1 MSTMMKLLL
10 EILLLCLTVV
20 IKVVFTR
27 VTSFTMQRSSS
38 DWNTR
43 EHGSS
48 FSLLDFVFY
57 WFVRTTQCV
66 YILTLVTLAKI
77 ATRNSVL
84 SWHWKSPRTCDS
96 AHEFSIRRARSNS
109 RHSSLVL
116 ELLGAVRARKHHIIL
131 LDLLILKINSRRAVV
146 TP

>member
-10 EILLLCLTVV
+10 EILLLCLTIV

-27 VTSFTMQRSSS
+27 VTSFAMHRSSS
-38 DWNTR
+38 DWNAR

-48 FSLLDFVFY
+48 FPLLDFVFY
-57 WFVRTTQCV
+57 WFVRTAQGV
-66 YILTLVTLAKI
+66 YVLTLVTLAKI
-77 ATRNSVL
+77 ATRDSIL
-84 SWHWKSPRTCDS
+84 SWHWQSPGTCYS

-116 ELLGAVRARKHHIIL
+116 ELLGAVRTRKHHIVL
-131 LDLLILKINSRRAVV
+131 LDLLILKINSGRAVV
-146 TP
+146 AP